1 MSQMPRSIPA
11 PRRGRLV
18 FVKCFRH
25 WRTGRLVF
33 PKRAKCFAFWVAA

>member
-1 MSQMPRSIPA
+1 MTGESRSFPA

-25 WRTGRLVF
+25 WRTGKLVY
-33 PKRAKCFAFWVAA
+33 PKHAECFCFWVPA